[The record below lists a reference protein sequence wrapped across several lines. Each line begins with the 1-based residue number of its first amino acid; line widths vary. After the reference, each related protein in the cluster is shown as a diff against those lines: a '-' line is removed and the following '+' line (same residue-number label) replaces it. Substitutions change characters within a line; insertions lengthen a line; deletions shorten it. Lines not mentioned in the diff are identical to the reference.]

1 MVSRRFSLPALT
13 FNVCFSFLLLSLFS
27 PSLSS
32 SLLLFPLLL
41 LRGVI
46 MTKMSLSSYHNSV
59 SFVQLQLLVQSRP
72 VLHMRLASSKIAI
85 NSQAKKKE
93 RKSPSTFPFS
103 LLLLYLYVLFHSC
116 GSSLHSQG
124 FAVCMN
130 WRLSQNKTLWPQYHQ
145 TTLHQLSYGKGER
158 ERRVE

>member
-1 MVSRRFSLPALT
+1 
-13 FNVCFSFLLLSLFS
+13 
-27 PSLSS
+27 
-32 SLLLFPLLL
+32 
-41 LRGVI
+41 

-59 SFVQLQLLVQSRP
+59 SSVQLQLLVQSLP
-72 VLHMRLASSKIAI
+72 VLHMRLASLKIAI
-85 NSQAKKKE
+85 NSQAKKGEKV
-93 RKSPSTFPFS
+93 TLNIPFLSLS

-124 FAVCMN
+124 FAVCMS

-158 ERRVE
+158 RVE

>member
-1 MVSRRFSLPALT
+1 MSVS
-13 FNVCFSFLLLSLFS
+13 FSFFPSSLF
-27 PSLSS
+27 
-32 SLLLFPLLL
+32 LFPLLL

-59 SFVQLQLLVQSRP
+59 SFVQLQLLVQSLP

-85 NSQAKKKE
+85 NSQAKKRRE
-93 RKSPSTFPFS
+93 SHPQHSLSHSLSLS

-124 FAVCMN
+124 FAVCMS

-158 ERRVE
+158 ERERRVE